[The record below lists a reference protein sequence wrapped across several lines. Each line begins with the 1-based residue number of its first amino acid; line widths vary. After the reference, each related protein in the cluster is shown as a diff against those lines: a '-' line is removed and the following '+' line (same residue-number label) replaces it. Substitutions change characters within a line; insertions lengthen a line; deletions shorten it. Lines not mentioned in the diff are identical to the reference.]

1 MGKSESV
8 FDYGPTESY
17 EIQHVVSHRRNRL
30 YSLEQ
35 LLLVEPDA
43 GITLEK
49 EKQTIHW
56 MREAV
61 HTLIG
66 HDKDH
71 AYLIEHSIRSTKKLE
86 KSLLQNLQA
95 CQEQI
100 RQCFAYN
107 AAEFEAFEQDR
118 AKESDLEQKLS
129 ELAYKVE

>member
-1 MGKSESV
+1 MKN
-8 FDYGPTESY
+8 
-17 EIQHVVSHRRNRL
+17 VVSHRTNRL
-30 YSLEQ
+30 HSLEQ
-35 LLLVEPDA
+35 LLSVEPDV
-43 GITLEK
+43 GITLEQ
-49 EKQTIHW
+49 EKQSMHW

-86 KSLLQNLQA
+86 KSLLLSLQD

-100 RQCFAYN
+100 RQCSAHK

-118 AKESDLEQKLS
+118 
-129 ELAYKVE
+129 